1 MAKNLQHADLLQ
13 FGVFQLDL
21 KAAQLRKSGRVV
33 SLPPQPFNVLTVLV
47 RRKGELVTR
56 EELRKEIW
64 GGQTVVDFDA
74 GLNFAI
80 NKIRTALGD
89 GAASPRYIETIP
101 RRGYRFLAPVEMMN
115 AADESPVPEIES
127 QLPKVRPSR
136 QRSRRR
142 RFLVWTVICVIA
154 ISGLLIGSIAG
165 IRDRIFSWARH
176 ERSSLLN
183 RSSVA
188 VLPFDNLSH
197 NPSDESFV
205 DGMTEALITELGKIS
220 GLRVISRT
228 SSFRYRG
235 AAKSVPEI
243 GRRLGAGT
251 IVEGAVLHL
260 VDRVRVTVQATSAA
274 TDAQLW
280 SESYEREIRDV
291 LSLQGEVARLIAQ
304 AVSVRL
310 TAREQHELA
319 RPRRVDPEA
328 YQAYVHGRLL
338 WNKQSLAAINQ
349 SIVEFERAIKKDPT
363 FALAYAGLA
372 DAYAS
377 LPITSGTLA
386 HEAYGKAKAVAQK
399 ALEIDPNLAVAVNVL
414 AEVSAYSWEWRE
426 AERLFKR
433 ALELNPS
440 YAQAYHD
447 YGFCLLSMN
456 RIRENIEWNKKA
468 RMLDPLSVYIAADL
482 AWTPYFLRRYDEAIR
497 NLEEI
502 REMDTGY
509 AVTYVYLALAF
520 QQKSSFSNAIAAAEK
535 AAALDPAN
543 YFIQSTLGHIYGKA
557 GNKDKAFR
565 ILRELQAKTAR
576 QPIPAFHFGML
587 YLGLGDTNEAM
598 NWLEKAYSEHFYVLS
613 LVNAMP
619 EFDPLRSDPRFQQ
632 MLKGMG
638 LTQ

>member
-1 MAKNLQHADLLQ
+1 
-13 FGVFQLDL
+13 
-21 KAAQLRKSGRVV
+21 
-33 SLPPQPFNVLTVLV
+33 
-47 RRKGELVTR
+47 
-56 EELRKEIW
+56 
-64 GGQTVVDFDA
+64 
-74 GLNFAI
+74 
-80 NKIRTALGD
+80 
-89 GAASPRYIETIP
+89 
-101 RRGYRFLAPVEMMN
+101 
-115 AADESPVPEIES
+115 
-127 QLPKVRPSR
+127 
-136 QRSRRR
+136 
-142 RFLVWTVICVIA
+142 
-154 ISGLLIGSIAG
+154 
-165 IRDRIFSWARH
+165 
-176 ERSSLLN
+176 
-183 RSSVA
+183 
-188 VLPFDNLSH
+188 
-197 NPSDESFV
+197 
-205 DGMTEALITELGKIS
+205 
-220 GLRVISRT
+220 
-228 SSFRYRG
+228 
-235 AAKSVPEI
+235 
-243 GRRLGAGT
+243 
-251 IVEGAVLHL
+251 
-260 VDRVRVTVQATSAA
+260 
-274 TDAQLW
+274 
-280 SESYEREIRDV
+280 
-291 LSLQGEVARLIAQ
+291 
-304 AVSVRL
+304 
-310 TAREQHELA
+310 
-319 RPRRVDPEA
+319 
-328 YQAYVHGRLL
+328 
-338 WNKQSLAAINQ
+338 
-349 SIVEFERAIKKDPT
+349 VEFERAIKKDPT

-543 YFIQSTLGHIYGKA
+543 YFIQSTLGYIYGKA